1 VDAPSGPGEAPP
13 PIRGLFA
20 LLPGSDR
27 KRSAAPYVY
36 RLTYRGP
43 EDPASG
49 CVMTWEVL
57 GGRLSYQ
64 IAIERD
70 AAGDLHWHCTCA
82 DAVFRAEA
90 EGRYCKHVRGFVEA
104 ARGLPALA
112 DGRAH
117 GLRRGA

>member
-1 VDAPSGPGEAPP
+1 MDALWGSGEAPP

-20 LLPGSDR
+20 LLPGPDR
-27 KRSAAPYVY
+27 KRSVTHYVY

-43 EDPASG
+43 DGSASG

-64 IAIERD
+64 IAVERD
-70 AAGDLHWHCTCA
+70 AAGALHWHCTCA

-90 EGRYCKHVRGFVEA
+90 EGRYCKHIRGSLDA
-104 ARGLPALA
+104 ARGL
-112 DGRAH
+112 RAQAEAAARCV
-117 GLRRGA
+117 RRGA